1 MPALHHVAIS
11 VSNLDTSV
19 AFYQKL
25 GFTVLFTK
33 DTPEKQKQLV
43 LMGLDDIKLEIF
55 HYDDGEDNPTARAT
69 IGNNVNDVG
78 PKHFALLVDSIE
90 DTQKALA
97 AAGIELASP
106 PDTADAGYQYFFV
119 RDPDGIWI
127 EYVQD
132 DTVIN

>member
-11 VSNLDTSV
+11 VSNLDASI

-25 GFTVLFTK
+25 GFTVLFAK

-43 LMGLDDIKLEIF
+43 LMGLDDLKLEIF
-55 HYDDGEDNPTARAT
+55 CYANGENNPATRAT

-97 AAGIELASP
+97 AAGIDLASQP
-106 PDTADAGYQYFFV
+106 STADAGYRYCFI

-132 DTVIN
+132 DTVIS